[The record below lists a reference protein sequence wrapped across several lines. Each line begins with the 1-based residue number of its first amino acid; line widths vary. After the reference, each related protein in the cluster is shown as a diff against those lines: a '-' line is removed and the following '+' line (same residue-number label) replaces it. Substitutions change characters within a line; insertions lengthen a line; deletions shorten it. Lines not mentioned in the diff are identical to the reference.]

1 MDALIEL
8 FSDVQAVLYET
19 VLQPIA
25 FAMGLGNRLEDVF
38 SATGWLLVGL
48 LQIAVM
54 LLIISPLQRWH
65 PAETQTDKPAIRT
78 DVITP

>member
-19 VLQPIA
+19 VLQPMA

-54 LLIISPLQRWH
+54 LLIISP
-65 PAETQTDKPAIRT
+65 
-78 DVITP
+78 